1 MSQIFSSVERE
12 RYNELLV
19 IDGHDGCYVY
29 SEGKKYLDSISCLW
43 NKNLGYNDEEVI
55 EAITNQIKV
64 CGTLNPWISTT
75 EINKSYAEELLRFA
89 EYLDGNVYFSLSG
102 SESIEVAIKATRKYH
117 NLNGNDEKKLIVSFD
132 KSYHGGT
139 IGAWSISGTQRRLFE
154 PYSPLMGGHV
164 FIPFIHDKVT
174 LKFFREYVKQYHK
187 KTAAIIIEPIICY
200 GGGFEIPK
208 WVMEEIVS
216 ICKNYEI
223 QIIFDEVSTGFYRTG
238 EKFAYID
245 LGIRPDIICLSKGI
259 NNGILPFGVTIF
271 KNNVFEKLGTTDAF
285 EHFSTQNF
293 NPILTASAMYV
304 LKKYKEKDYKE
315 KVLKLSTLFKQE
327 IEMQL
332 APYLSKF
339 FIKGLFITLEFHSI
353 VNHEVLMCFFEELL
367 RNGLITYVYSNDTN
381 YGITLVPMF
390 ITESEEIT
398 EIVNIIKRT
407 YEEMFEI

>member
-208 WVMEEIVS
+208 
-216 ICKNYEI
+216 
-223 QIIFDEVSTGFYRTG
+223 
-238 EKFAYID
+238 
-245 LGIRPDIICLSKGI
+245 
-259 NNGILPFGVTIF
+259 
-271 KNNVFEKLGTTDAF
+271 
-285 EHFSTQNF
+285 
-293 NPILTASAMYV
+293 
-304 LKKYKEKDYKE
+304 
-315 KVLKLSTLFKQE
+315 
-327 IEMQL
+327 
-332 APYLSKF
+332 
-339 FIKGLFITLEFHSI
+339 
-353 VNHEVLMCFFEELL
+353 
-367 RNGLITYVYSNDTN
+367 
-381 YGITLVPMF
+381 
-390 ITESEEIT
+390 
-398 EIVNIIKRT
+398 
-407 YEEMFEI
+407 